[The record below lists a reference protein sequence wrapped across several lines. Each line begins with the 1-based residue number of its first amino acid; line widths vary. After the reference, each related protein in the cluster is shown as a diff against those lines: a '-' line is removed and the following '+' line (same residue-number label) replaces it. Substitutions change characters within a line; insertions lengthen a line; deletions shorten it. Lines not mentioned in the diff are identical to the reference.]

1 MLRKIR
7 RFYWKQRDRG
17 LGRQI
22 VMAAVGAALFLM
34 IILGAVT
41 KNVIMPKNESQ
52 KNVARTE
59 TASGTAIGAEP
70 ASGGGVAIENIETG
84 IESEGEKTDSTA
96 DDSNNDVSVDMTD
109 LEPFLGFM
117 SETAYEELKTQ
128 LVQICQERNC
138 SSVRKLTYQ
147 QTQAFDVASFILLPD
162 GSVYQCNYNLKSC
175 QVSVSK
181 TDYTEVQINQM
192 KEKQLQEEQQKLEQ
206 EQKAEKQKLQKKKV
220 EKKKTIK
227 KKKAKKKPVK
237 KKVKKKRTQK

>member
-17 LGRQI
+17 LGRQT

-128 LVQICQERNC
+128 LVQIC
-138 SSVRKLTYQ
+138 
-147 QTQAFDVASFILLPD
+147 
-162 GSVYQCNYNLKSC
+162 
-175 QVSVSK
+175 
-181 TDYTEVQINQM
+181 
-192 KEKQLQEEQQKLEQ
+192 
-206 EQKAEKQKLQKKKV
+206 
-220 EKKKTIK
+220 
-227 KKKAKKKPVK
+227 
-237 KKVKKKRTQK
+237 

>member
-1 MLRKIR
+1 
-7 RFYWKQRDRG
+7 
-17 LGRQI
+17 
-22 VMAAVGAALFLM
+22 
-34 IILGAVT
+34 
-41 KNVIMPKNESQ
+41 
-52 KNVARTE
+52 
-59 TASGTAIGAEP
+59 
-70 ASGGGVAIENIETG
+70 
-84 IESEGEKTDSTA
+84 
-96 DDSNNDVSVDMTD
+96 MTD

-147 QTQAFDVASFILLPD
+147 QTQAFDVTSFILLSD

-175 QVSVSK
+175 QMSVFK

-237 KKVKKKRTQK
+237 KKVKKKRTKK

>member
-7 RFYWKQRDRG
+7 RFYWKQRDKG
-17 LGRQI
+17 LGRQT

-41 KNVIMPKNESQ
+41 KSVIMPKNESR

-59 TASGTAIGAEP
+59 TASGTAIGAEV
-70 ASGGGVAIENIETG
+70 ASGGGVAIEGAESSVDPDDET
-84 IESEGEKTDSTA
+84 TDYTA

-147 QTQAFDVASFILLPD
+147 QTQAFDVTSFILLPD

-192 KEKQLQEEQQKLEQ
+192 KEKQLQEKQQKLEQ

-220 EKKKTIK
+220 EKKKRLRRK
-227 KKKAKKKPVK
+227 KQ
-237 KKVKKKRTQK
+237 KRSR

>member
-1 MLRKIR
+1 MGQEVASGQFVQTWRQRTESKRLDKLSQTAEREETMLRKIR

-17 LGRQI
+17 LGRQT

-96 DDSNNDVSVDMTD
+96 VI
-109 LEPFLGFM
+109 
-117 SETAYEELKTQ
+117 
-128 LVQICQERNC
+128 QIMMC
-138 SSVRKLTYQ
+138 L
-147 QTQAFDVASFILLPD
+147 
-162 GSVYQCNYNLKSC
+162 
-175 QVSVSK
+175 
-181 TDYTEVQINQM
+181 
-192 KEKQLQEEQQKLEQ
+192 
-206 EQKAEKQKLQKKKV
+206 
-220 EKKKTIK
+220 
-227 KKKAKKKPVK
+227 
-237 KKVKKKRTQK
+237 

>member
-17 LGRQI
+17 LGRQT

-59 TASGTAIGAEP
+59 TASGTAISAET
-70 ASGGGVAIENIETG
+70 ASGGGVAIEEV
-84 IESEGEKTDSTA
+84 EASVDPDGEKTDTPIA
-96 DDSNNDVSVDMTD
+96 DSGESMSVDMTD

-138 SSVRKLTYQ
+138 SSVRKPTYQ
-147 QTQAFDVASFILLPD
+147 QTQAFDVTSFILLTD

-175 QVSVSK
+175 QMSVSK

-227 KKKAKKKPVK
+227 KKKAKKEPVR
-237 KKVKKKRTQK
+237 KKVKKKRTKK